1 MKNHFYKIL
10 LIASLIH
17 LLLISC
23 EKSEKIETTLI
34 RVSYTPAFH
43 NPAEIIID
51 LKSKTLMLFS
61 PYKISLEAQA
71 PYFDKKENKYLSEIP
86 QIEPFISEITEVEA
100 KEIQD
105 LILKPNNSQKEGE
118 EILFDGITV
127 NTVIFYSDKS
137 INEIEVQAPSEK
149 HSLYKKLIQLTL
161 MKNKSKNNTIIL
173 NEIEDYF

>member
-1 MKNHFYKIL
+1 MKTHFYKLL
-10 LIASLIH
+10 LIVNLIL

-43 NPAEIIID
+43 NPAEIIVD

-61 PYKISLEAQA
+61 PYKISLEAQV

-105 LILKPNNSQKEGE
+105 FILKPNNFQKEGK
-118 EILFDGITV
+118 EILFDGMTI
-127 NTVIFYSDKS
+127 NAVIFYSDKS
-137 INEIEVQAPSEK
+137 INEIEVQASSEEN
-149 HSLYKKLIQLTL
+149 SLYKKLIGFY
-161 MKNKSKNNTIIL
+161 
-173 NEIEDYF
+173 E